1 MSSFL
6 APLLSFLLLYKYWAI
21 FLTVFAAAIA
31 VPLPIN
37 SILLAAGAFASQGYF
52 SFSLS
57 FAVAMVANLLGDSL
71 DYFLARRY
79 GHAALRLLRIRVPA
93 YLERLEEYVRDHP
106 GPTIFFTRFA
116 GAADAVANVFAGF
129 VGVPFLVFL
138 WWDFLGNG
146 ISIGGVLWAGYFFGD
161 NWAAFSKFFS
171 LSNWIIFAI
180 IAVAA
185 IGVALWYRDHRRRKH
200 AAKH

>member
-57 FAVAMVANLLGDSL
+57 FTVAMVANLLGDSL

-161 NWAAFSKFFS
+161 NWTAFSKFFS

-180 IAVAA
+180 ITIAA
-185 IGVALWYRDHRRRKH
+185 LGVALWYRDHRRRKH
-200 AAKH
+200 ATKS